1 MRDRLIELLQAA
13 DKRCNDTK
21 QCENCVGFGKGNECV
36 NYLIADHLLANG
48 VIVPPIGLG
57 RTCFDVRAKCVD
69 ECRVSSV
76 TQKADGSLK
85 IRITNL
91 RYRAAYEI
99 TPDKIGKTV
108 FLSREEAEYALACK
122 QLKEYKPD
130 AKSIVIGRFV
140 GGNEDAE

>member
-1 MRDRLIELLQAA
+1 MRDRLIELLNFVQCKAECCSA
-13 DKRCNDTK
+13 LDGGRCGDLDHLDRC
-21 QCENCVGFGKGNECV
+21 QIES
-36 NYLIADHLLANG
+36 IADHLLAEG

-85 IRITNL
+85 VRITNL

-99 TPDKIGKTV
+99 TPDEIGKTV
-108 FLSREEAEYALACK
+108 FLTREEAEAALAEREGK
-122 QLKEYKPD
+122 
-130 AKSIVIGRFV
+130 G
-140 GGNEDAE
+140 

>member
-1 MRDRLIELLQAA
+1 MRDRLIELLKEAPLGVQGYALWNIIHRHSV
-13 DKRCNDTK
+13 KN
-21 QCENCVGFGKGNECV
+21 
-36 NYLIADHLLANG
+36 IADHLLANG

-85 IRITNL
+85 VRITNL

-99 TPDKIGKTV
+99 TPDEIGKTV
-108 FLSREEAEYALACK
+108 FLTREEAEAALA
-122 QLKEYKPD
+122 ER
-130 AKSIVIGRFV
+130 SEG
-140 GGNEDAE
+140 